1 MKKLFMVLLLVFV
14 FSISFSASKIV
25 FWHTQVEE
33 SRQKVINQLAETFS
47 IETGIEVEVVA
58 VEENEMF
65 SKLAAAKAAGTLPD
79 IIEAGAETILS
90 LGSDGLL
97 DTILPTRFINNSGW
111 TFYEGAARFVMS
123 PDGNN
128 YYAVP
133 YHGWVQG
140 IWYRKDWFE
149 EAGLEP
155 PVTWEAILNAARYFN
170 NPDKGIYGIVLAKN
184 ADSYAEQVFTIFAL
198 SNGARIFDK
207 NGNIVVNSPQMKETL
222 EYYRELGKYSAPGHT
237 YWKQAREL
245 YLQGK
250 AAMFFYSTYI
260 MDDLALAE
268 VQTKYIENFNPELVD
283 NTGFAPYM
291 THSRKSSF
299 GQVVSLGV
307 LNTTTNKLG
316 AWKFLNFMFEPEN
329 YVKFLHM
336 APGGMLPT
344 TKEMAESEVFM
355 NDPKGIYTRYGK
367 EKIMEIIEGMS
378 NVEKFGY
385 VAGKV
390 FPEMG
395 KISGA
400 FIIGK
405 GIVKMFDEGLT
416 PEEVLSFWETE
427 MKKVTG
433 K

>member
-1 MKKLFMVLLLVFV
+1 MKKLFVVLLFLVSLTIV
-14 FSISFSASKIV
+14 FASGKLV

-33 SRQKVINQLAETFS
+33 NRQKVINQLAKTFS

-90 LGSDGLL
+90 LGADGLL
-97 DTILPTRFINNSGW
+97 DTILPTRFINN
-111 TFYEGAARFVMS
+111 TDENFYEGAARFVRT
-123 PDGNN
+123 PDGKS
-128 YYAVP
+128 YYAIP
-133 YHGWVQG
+133 FHGWVQG

-149 EAGLEP
+149 RAGLEP
-155 PVTWEAILNAARYFN
+155 PITWDSILKAAKYFH
-170 NPDKGIYGIVLAKN
+170 NPDSGIFGIVLAKN
-184 ADSYAEQVFTIFAL
+184 SDSYAEQVFTIFAL
-198 SNGARIFDK
+198 SNGARIFDE
-207 NGNIVVNSPQMKETL
+207 NGNVVVNSPEMKETL
-222 EYYRELGKYSAPGHT
+222 EFYKELGKYSAPGHT

-250 AAMFFYSTYI
+250 TAMFFYSTYI

-268 VQTKYIENFNPELVD
+268 VQTKYVGDFDPQLVK

-307 LNTTTNKLG
+307 LNTTKNKLG
-316 AWKFLNFMFEPEN
+316 AWKFLTFMFEPEN

-344 TKEMAESEVFM
+344 TKKMAESEVFM
-355 NDPKGIYTRYGK
+355 RDPKGIYERYGRD
-367 EKIMEIIEGMS
+367 KIMEIIEGMS

-385 VAGKV
+385 VNGKV

-405 GIVKMFDEGLT
+405 GLVKMFDENLS
-416 PEEVLSFWETE
+416 PEKVLKYWELE
-427 MKKVTG
+427 MKKITG

>member
-1 MKKLFMVLLLVFV
+1 MKKFFFIISLILVFTV
-14 FSISFSASKIV
+14 VLGQGKLV

-33 SRQKVINQLAETFS
+33 NRQKIINQLVETFE
-47 IETGIEVEVVA
+47 IETGINVDVVA

-79 IIEAGAETILS
+79 IIEAGAETVLS
-90 LGSDGLL
+90 LGADGLL
-97 DTILPTRFINNSGW
+97 DTILPTRFINSAA
-111 TFYEGAARFVMS
+111 TFYEGAARFVRT
-123 PDGNN
+123 PDGESF
-128 YYAVP
+128 YAVP
-133 YHGWVQG
+133 FHGWVQG

-149 EAGLEP
+149 KAGLEP
-155 PVTWEAILNAARYFN
+155 PVTWDAILKAAKYFH

-198 SNGARIFDK
+198 SNGARIFDE
-207 NGNIVVNSPQMKETL
+207 NGNIIVNSPQMKEAL
-222 EYYRELGKYSAPGHT
+222 SFYKELGKYSAPGHT

-250 AAMFFYSTYI
+250 TAMFFYSTYI

-268 VQTKYIENFNPELVD
+268 VQTKFVSKFDPKLVE

-299 GQVVSLGV
+299 GQVVSLAIIKE
-307 LNTTTNKLG
+307 TKNKLG
-316 AWKFLNFMFEPEN
+316 AWKFLNFMFDPEN

-344 TKEMAESEVFM
+344 TKEMVESPEFLK
-355 NDPKGIYTRYGK
+355 DPKGIYERYGK
-367 EKIMEIIEGMS
+367 EKIMEIIDGLS

-385 VAGKV
+385 VNGKV

-405 GIVKMFDEGLT
+405 GIVRMFDNNET
-416 PEEVLSFWETE
+416 PEEILNYWESE